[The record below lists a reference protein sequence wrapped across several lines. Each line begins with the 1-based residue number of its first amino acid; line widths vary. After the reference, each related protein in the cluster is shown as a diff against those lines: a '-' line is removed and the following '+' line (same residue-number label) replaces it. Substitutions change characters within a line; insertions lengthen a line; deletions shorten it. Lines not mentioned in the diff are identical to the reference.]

1 MSGEGLAK
9 LNPGT
14 GSIAEFTGFRN
25 PEQVLAEAQKAAAA
39 LKKIVDAKP
48 KKVVINEK
56 VFLEI
61 EDWLTV
67 GSFFGHS
74 AKVVE
79 DRFVSFGAA
88 QGFEAKAVVLDQD
101 GNEVTSAWAMCL
113 NDEDKWGMR
122 AKYEWQDEKDA
133 NGRKI
138 WVAPAGGKKGYYKG
152 KRVKIGE
159 EPTPLFQLRSMAGTR
174 ACSKALSLRFRWV
187 VVLAGY
193 QPTPAEEVD
202 QNTIGG
208 EGEGGGEGDQGKKE
222 GFEQPKKKGAGAG
235 QEGSQGAGE
244 KEKRGEAGQAA
255 GLELD
260 ATGLPAAAALG
271 VPAPPATPPETDP
284 RSTTAQQGAIGSI
297 FSRLGIKDEGDR
309 HRKGARILGV
319 EEIKSFKEIAKEQAS
334 YLIKFLDTWS
344 AKASGK

>member
-1 MSGEGLAK
+1 MSSEGIVK
-9 LNPGT
+9 LNQGT

-25 PEQVLAEAQKAAAA
+25 PEQVLAEAGKAAQA

-48 KKVVINEK
+48 KKVVINDE
-56 VFLEI
+56 VYLEI

-67 GSFFGHS
+67 GSFFGHT
-74 AKVVE
+74 AKIVE
-79 DRFVSFGAA
+79 DRFVEFGKA

-133 NGRKI
+133 NGKKI
-138 WVAPAGGKKGYYKG
+138 WVAPSGGKKGYYKG
-152 KRVKIGE
+152 KRVKVGE

-174 ACSKALSLRFRWV
+174 AASKALSLRFRWV

-193 QPTPAEEVD
+193 KPTPAEEID
-202 QNTIGG
+202 RGTSG
-208 EGEGGGEGDQGKKE
+208 EGEGGGEGDQDKKGGLE
-222 GFEQPKKKGAGAG
+222 EPKKKGETAG
-235 QEGSQGAGE
+235 Q
-244 KEKRGEAGQAA
+244 EAGQAGEPGKVA

-271 VPAPPATPPETDP
+271 VDVPPAAPPAEAP
-284 RSTTAQQGAIGSI
+284 RSTGPQQGAIGTL
-297 FSRLGIKDEGDR
+297 FTKLGIKDEGDR
-309 HRKGARILGV
+309 HRKAARILGV
-319 EEIKSFKEIAKEQAS
+319 EEIGSFKEIAKDQGS
-334 YLIKFLDTWS
+334 YLIKFLDAW
-344 AKASGK
+344 AARIPK